1 MKRHLYNDDHEA
13 FRGVVREFVRRE
25 VVDNIQRWEDQ
36 GRVDRDVW
44 TAAAKQGIIGLF
56 APVEYGGAGQGRDFR
71 FRNVVIEELTRVHA
85 SSLQSNLSL
94 QDDLAIPYV
103 MELGTDE
110 QKKRWLP
117 GLASGELLAA
127 IAMTEPGTGSDL
139 RGIATKGTKVDG
151 GWIVNGSKTFITN
164 GIQSDL
170 VIAVVR
176 TDPEGGSRA
185 FSLLVVERDMPG
197 FSRGRKLAK
206 LGLHGQD
213 TAELSFD
220 DVFVPDENVLGGV
233 GDGFGRLI
241 HYLPLERLSI
251 AAAAVGA
258 ATAIFSDTLAY
269 ANAREI
275 FGKPIADFQ
284 NSRFVLAD
292 IAIELDVA
300 RAFLDQ
306 SIRAYNDGDLSVVDA
321 AKLKVAAS
329 EMSNRVVDR
338 CLQMHGGYGYMM
350 EYPVARAYADLR
362 IQRIYGGASEV
373 LRDLIGRDL
382 VGRR

>member
-13 FRGVVREFVRRE
+13 FREVVREFVQRE

-36 GRVDRDVW
+36 GLVDRDVW

-56 APVEYGGAGQGRDFR
+56 APEEYGGAGQGRDFR

-110 QKKRWLP
+110 QKKRWIP

-139 RGIATKGTKVDG
+139 RGIATKGTQVDG
-151 GWIVNGSKTFITN
+151 GWIVNGGKTFITN

-170 VIAVVR
+170 VITVVR

-269 ANAREI
+269 ANAREA

-338 CLQMHGGYGYMM
+338 CVQMHGGYGYMM

-373 LRDLIGRDL
+373 LRELIGRDL

>member
-1 MKRHLYNDDHEA
+1 
-13 FRGVVREFVRRE
+13 
-25 VVDNIQRWEDQ
+25 
-36 GRVDRDVW
+36 
-44 TAAAKQGIIGLF
+44 
-56 APVEYGGAGQGRDFR
+56 
-71 FRNVVIEELTRVHA
+71 
-85 SSLQSNLSL
+85 
-94 QDDLAIPYV
+94 
-103 MELGTDE
+103 
-110 QKKRWLP
+110 
-117 GLASGELLAA
+117 
-127 IAMTEPGTGSDL
+127 
-139 RGIATKGTKVDG
+139 
-151 GWIVNGSKTFITN
+151 
-164 GIQSDL
+164 
-170 VIAVVR
+170 
-176 TDPEGGSRA
+176 
-185 FSLLVVERDMPG
+185 
-197 FSRGRKLAK
+197 
-206 LGLHGQD
+206 
-213 TAELSFD
+213 
-220 DVFVPDENVLGGV
+220 
-233 GDGFGRLI
+233 
-241 HYLPLERLSI
+241 
-251 AAAAVGA
+251 AAAVGA
-258 ATAIFSDTLAY
+258 AAAIFSDTLAY
-269 ANAREI
+269 ANARET